1 MWMII
6 DQSSTGAPPR
16 ISESPSLWPSAHETS
31 HTPEAKR
38 VRGMANYMHI
48 YAAFELPTA
57 AMTDFGCTCSNC
69 LARWQSTSTHRQHAQ
84 RRDML
89 SGPRVYICNTAAR
102 IPLQMYTHTSSS
114 ISNDDSK
121 PRMPLRTA
129 TPQRHSARNITA
141 DHDPPQRG
149 VAPQF
154 EMAHEP
160 KPIFTCKGQLFN
172 TSTGC
177 VKNA

>member
-141 DHDPPQRG
+141 DHDPPPRG
-149 VAPQF
+149 ASHLSSKWHMSPSPYLRARGNCLTPLRVA
-154 EMAHEP
+154 
-160 KPIFTCKGQLFN
+160 
-172 TSTGC
+172 
-177 VKNA
+177 